1 MKKSAETPF
10 QPGVV
15 NNLKFDLPSGLVVF
29 LVALPL
35 CLGIALASGAPLFA
49 GVIAGVI
56 GGTVVSL
63 LSGSEVS
70 VSGPAAGLAV
80 IVASA
85 IQSLGSF
92 EVFLAAVALSG
103 LLQIAF
109 GFLRAGIIGDYVP
122 NCVIKGMLAAIG
134 IVIIL
139 KQIPHA
145 LGRDTDYEGDFSFRQ
160 ITDHEN
166 TLSEIGKALGS
177 LSPEAMII
185 SAVSLLIL
193 LGWERPALKRFAF
206 FKLIP
211 APLVVV
217 FFGIALNESF
227 EAFGG
232 DFYLKSEE
240 GHLVSLPVAA
250 SLTEFFGQ
258 FTFPKFGALLNREV
272 YTTAL
277 TIAVVGS
284 LESLLSLEAADKLDP
299 HRRISSTN
307 RELKAQGVGNMISG
321 LIGGLPITS
330 VVVRTSANVY
340 AGAQTRMSSF
350 FHGLLLLAAVLL
362 VPGLLN
368 RIPLASLAA
377 ILIVIG
383 YKLAKVS
390 LFKEMYR
397 MGNNQFLPFAVTII
411 GIVFTDLLTGILI
424 GMTVGIFFVIRAN
437 HHAAVTVVHQEG
449 DYLMRFNKDMTFV
462 NKSELKDK
470 LSAIPDGANLIIDA
484 KKSLVL
490 DKDIC
495 DVIADFQ
502 HSSAFRD
509 VEVELKHFHPKSRP
523 VSSIKGQKGDHH
535 GAAQE
540 AVAS

>member
-177 LSPEAMII
+177 LSR
-185 SAVSLLIL
+185 
-193 LGWERPALKRFAF
+193 ERPALKRFAF

-227 EAFGG
+227 KAFGG